1 MATLLEKALN
11 VRTRVPAAKHDPE
24 MLELALAWLS
34 ASVTLTQVA
43 TAIQLPANRNQQAV
57 YSIARALKHAYLR
70 GELIITRAEAK

>member
-11 VRTRVPAAKHDPE
+11 VRTRVPAANGEPE

-34 ASVTLTQVA
+34 ASVTLTQA
-43 TAIQLPANRNQQAV
+43 AKAMQLKPNRNQQAV
-57 YSIARALKHAYLR
+57 YSMARAIKHAYLR